1 MKKTFFMLLGAALMV
16 VAGCKKDD
24 NKLNNGEKMTF
35 TSDLSGG
42 AKTEISGKLMKWTEG
57 DQIVIN
63 GKTFSSTISQE
74 GAFATFTGDAVE
86 PTYHAYYPA
95 SLYDNGNYVLPA
107 TQTYNG
113 TNLSLVNPMYASSEN
128 TTLQFHNICA
138 LVKLDLTGTEKVKTI
153 VAQAEKPLSGAFTVK
168 EENGTFYAELSS
180 KDAATV
186 TLNCGDGVQLNAT
199 TPTTFYMALP
209 QGTYE
214 NLAFTV
220 SNGTKSTV
228 VDAANAT
235 LEAGHIW
242 NKIAEVSFIPI
253 IPAPAGA
260 LPGLF
265 SVSDDKQVWFSKGN
279 LQYVKNG
286 EKWQFATTQYEI
298 VEQTGQSVG
307 KNYANAPVQTL
318 FGWGDLIPLRT
329 DDDTYSWT
337 DDWGIKIGTGWRTL
351 SGDEWNHLI
360 NTRKVKGETG
370 FGKTCQWVKYNN
382 VEGLIIYPDVYDGE
396 LYGLGQAIASAEF
409 PDGCVFLPAAGHRSI
424 DWSTFIYES
433 IMNVGTFGRY
443 WSTSPYEL
451 NAKMLSFDNGS
462 AGIGSAARRMGYSV
476 RLVYNY

>member
-1 MKKTFFMLLGAALMV
+1 MKKTLFVLLGAALMV

-57 DQIVIN
+57 DEIVIN
-63 GKTFSSTISQE
+63 GKTFTSEISQE
-74 GAFATFTGDAVE
+74 GAFATFTGDVVE

-138 LVKLDLTGTEKVKTI
+138 LVKLDLTGTDKVKTI

-186 TLNCGDGVQLNAT
+186 TLNCGDGVQLDAT

-253 IPAPAGA
+253 IPDGA
-260 LPGLF
+260 LSGVFTVEDPDGNPNSGDEKKVHFSQGNLTYNVSTTTWAFFEHQYDRAEGSSASTTLISLF
-265 SVSDDKQVWFSKGN
+265 TWGYGDWSINPTTNSYLTDHTSDGEPFNPSEDWGKAIDDK
-279 LQYVKNG
+279 
-286 EKWQFATTQYEI
+286 
-298 VEQTGQSVG
+298 
-307 KNYANAPVQTL
+307 
-318 FGWGDLIPLRT
+318 RT
-329 DDDTYSWT
+329 
-337 DDWGIKIGTGWRTL
+337 WRTL
-351 SGDEWNHLI
+351 TAAEWQYLFGHHPYKWVSVNGVNGYVIASDDFSGDLADSY
-360 NTRKVKGETG
+360 TDAALDA
-370 FGKTCQWVKYNN
+370 NN
-382 VEGLIIYPDVYDGE
+382 L
-396 LYGLGQAIASAEF
+396 
-409 PDGCVFLPAAGHRSI
+409 VFLPFAGRREGS
-424 DWSTFIYES
+424 SVLE
-433 IMNVGTFGRY
+433 VGYGNY
-443 WSTSPYEL
+443 WSSSAINATSAYRL
-451 NAKMLSFDNGS
+451 YLCWAWFDFGFPGS
-462 AGIGSAARRMGYSV
+462 RGMGYSV
-476 RLVYNY
+476 RLVTDIK